1 MQKVINPKEFGYNVD
16 TMRKNQSHLT
26 WEAIT
31 WILIIALTL
40 TTVIFFPWYIAG
52 NVLSIILGIAVA
64 ATVFWYFKS
73 RQLYLESQ
81 DKSKKILADQ
91 KEIKNHQ
98 KTIDLIYENSADG
111 ILILDNEQRIESFS
125 PGMENITGYESR
137 EVIGLL
143 AKQVL
148 KFRAEKGES
157 LLPDL
162 MFLPKDIRKR
172 PYSKSYITTK
182 EGREITVEASY
193 TSIKTKDEHK
203 AMAIIRD
210 VTYAEDLVTR
220 DKEFIAIT
228 SHQMNTPLSIM
239 RGYLSMLINGKA
251 GKISEN
257 QKKYLQEVY
266 DSTKKLISLTNNLL
280 SISRIEQ
287 EKVVIEKSELS
298 TKDLAAQLRKN
309 ANTEA
314 ISKEVSLEIEMPEP
328 DFIFYADEA
337 KLVQALSNLIDNAI
351 KYTKKGKIKV
361 SFSKKSDSVTI
372 CISDTGIGIP
382 DADTEKIGEKFYRS
396 QNAIDTDNKGTGL
409 GLFIART
416 IIEKHNGQIQLS
428 SKINSGTKITIN
440 LPVR

>member
-1 MQKVINPKEFGYNVD
+1 MQKVINKKVFRYNVFI
-16 TMRKNQSHLT
+16 MRKKPNHTT
-26 WEAIT
+26 WEAVT
-31 WILIIALTL
+31 WILVIALTL
-40 TTVIFFPWYIAG
+40 ATVVFFPWYLAG
-52 NVLSIILGIAVA
+52 NILNVILGLAVA
-64 ATVFWYFKS
+64 ATIFWYFKS
-73 RQLYLESQ
+73 RTLYLESH

-91 KEIKNHQ
+91 REIRNHQ

-125 PGMENITGYESR
+125 PGMEKMTGYNSN

-162 MFLPKDIRKR
+162 MFLPKDVKKS

-193 TSIKTKDEHK
+193 TSIRTKDEHK

-210 VTYAEDLVTR
+210 VTYAEDLVVR

-239 RGYLSMLINGKA
+239 RGYLSMLMNGKA
-251 GKISEN
+251 GKISAD

-266 DSTKKLISLTNNLL
+266 DSTRKLISITNNLL

-287 EKVVIEKSELS
+287 EKVIIEKSELS
-298 TKDLAAQLRKN
+298 VSNFADQIQKN
-309 ANTEA
+309 VNLDALNEGVT
-314 ISKEVSLEIEMPEP
+314 LDIEKPSQ
-328 DFIFYADEA
+328 DFIFYADEV
-337 KLVQALSNLIDNAI
+337 KLIQALSNLIDNSI

-361 SFSKKSDSVTI
+361 SFAKKGDSVTI
-372 CISDTGIGIP
+372 DITDTGMGIP
-382 DADTEKIGEKFYRS
+382 ETDTEKIGQKFYRS
-396 QNAIDTDNKGTGL
+396 QNAIDADNKGTGL
-409 GLFIART
+409 GLFISKT
-416 IIEKHNGQIQLS
+416 IIEKHNGQIQID
-428 SKINSGTKITIN
+428 SKINSGTKIIIS
-440 LPVR
+440 LPAR

>member
-1 MQKVINPKEFGYNVD
+1 
-16 TMRKNQSHLT
+16 MRKNQSHLT